1 MPRAM
6 FKVERVGEGVSI
18 LHMDDGRVNA
28 IGPDFLRGFPEAFA
42 EAAADGRA
50 VVLAGNAKAFSAGL
64 DLKAL
69 SGMTRGEVAGLARG
83 FARAFR
89 LPLEHPRPVA
99 AAVGGAAIAGGA
111 VLALACDWRV
121 VAREARVGV
130 TEVPVGVPFPL
141 PVLELVRARL
151 PPHEHAPAL
160 LQGVLREGDD
170 LAARGWAHHV
180 AARSEVLAHATRL
193 AQEQA
198 ALSRLA
204 FGQTKADLNRALV
217 DAYARF
223 EKDGADAWA
232 EWVDAPES
240 LAAVRAALARLA
252 KSA

>member
-1 MPRAM
+1 MRHAM
-6 FKVERVGEGVSI
+6 FKVERVGSDVSI

-28 IGPDFLRGFPEAFA
+28 IGPGFLRGFPEAFA
-42 EAAADGRA
+42 DAAADGRA

-69 SGMTRGEVAGLARG
+69 SGMTRAEVADLARG

-89 LPLEHPRPVA
+89 LPLEHPRPVV
-99 AAVGGAAIAGGA
+99 AAVGGAAVAGGA

-180 AARSEVLAHATRL
+180 AARADVLPAATRVAEDL
-193 AQEQA
+193 ARMA
-198 ALSRLA
+198 RPAY
-204 FGQTKADLNRALV
+204 GQTKADLNRALV

-232 EWVDAPES
+232 AQVDAPES
-240 LAAVRAALARLA
+240 RAAVRATLERMG
-252 KSA
+252 KR